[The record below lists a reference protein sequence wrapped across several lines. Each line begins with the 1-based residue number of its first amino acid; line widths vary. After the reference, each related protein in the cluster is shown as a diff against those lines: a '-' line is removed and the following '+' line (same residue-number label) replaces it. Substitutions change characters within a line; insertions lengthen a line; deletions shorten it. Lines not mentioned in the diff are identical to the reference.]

1 MSEKNKEGHLLGY
14 CAQQVHKISP
24 GYLLQNDTKRNLCQT
39 YFTSFQKTHENLIR
53 IIKYG

>member
-53 IIKYG
+53 IIKYE